1 MDFIRRQRNS
11 EGYDPNTHHVMYGLD
26 ADLIMLSMATHE
38 PHFKIIREDVFY
50 QQTKNDSRNQYA
62 DPTRRKYIFLYL

>member
-50 QQTKNDSRNQYA
+50 QQTKNDSRNHYA
-62 DPTRRKYIFLYL
+62 DPTRRKY